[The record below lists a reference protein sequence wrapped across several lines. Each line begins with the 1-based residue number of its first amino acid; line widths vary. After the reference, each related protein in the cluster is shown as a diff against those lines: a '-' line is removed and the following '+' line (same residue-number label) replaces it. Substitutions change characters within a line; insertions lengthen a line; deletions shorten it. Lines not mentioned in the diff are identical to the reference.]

1 MKLSQII
8 GGGGAGLKLRGA
20 QTYNDQAGGLGGINI
35 SGLNLSGAGQTVLSL
50 TGRWALDF
58 AVLATTSSTGTWNM
72 ELVVDGETKYNGAL
86 TASTRIP
93 LIGTSA
99 TSSTFAPISVPI
111 ISETSLTIKITRS
124 TADATTFSARA
135 FAII

>member
-20 QTYNDQAGGLGGINI
+20 QTYSSLGGGLGGI
-35 SGLNLSGAGQTVLSL
+35 SLTGLNLSGAGQTVLSL

-58 AVLATTSSTGTWNM
+58 AALSATSSTGTWNM
-72 ELVVDGETKYNGAL
+72 ELVVDGETKYNGAI
-86 TASTRIP
+86 AAATRTP
-93 LIGTSA
+93 LIGTPA
-99 TSSTFAPISVPI
+99 TSTTFAPISVPI
-111 ISETSLTIKITRS
+111 ICETSLTIKITRS
-124 TADATTFSARA
+124 ASDATNFEARA